1 MSKKVHALDTIS
13 GKVGIVPEI
22 YLELPGFKDHLVLVD
37 EDAKDHEPALYKPA
51 TAEEYTTRKSGRKI
65 NEKLERVEE
74 DSLEDTQPT
83 LDSDL
88 Q

>member
-13 GKVGIVPEI
+13 GKVGLVPET
-22 YLELPGFKDHLVLVD
+22 YLELPGFKEHLVLVD
-37 EDAKDHEPALYKPA
+37 EDAKDHEPALYKSA
-51 TAEEYTTRKSGRKI
+51 SADEYKSRKSGRKI
-65 NEKLERVEE
+65 NDQLDRVE
-74 DSLEDTQPT
+74 DDVLEDTQPT